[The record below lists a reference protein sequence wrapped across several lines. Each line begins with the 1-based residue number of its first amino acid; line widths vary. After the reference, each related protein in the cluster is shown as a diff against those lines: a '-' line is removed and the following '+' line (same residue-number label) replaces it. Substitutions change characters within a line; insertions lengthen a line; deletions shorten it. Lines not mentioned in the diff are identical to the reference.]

1 MAPSDLKPADL
12 DWRVNWIPDA
22 VQHALPRWSFSG
34 PGTKQGQWR
43 RRSIQPKFQQGHE
56 PKQPVGRD
64 TFIDHNIRLDSW
76 KPGPGTHKTSVE
88 FVNSLKDEDRSGNN
102 VKFNG
107 PNYTFPKLMRTQ
119 SSPTLKF
126 TKKAYIRKD
135 LPSSFY
141 APGPG
146 HYTTMTTFGMPSG
159 PSRESFLGRSET
171 RWREKSV
178 G

>member
-76 KPGPGTHKTSVE
+76 KPDAHAKLANSQIHKKGLHTQRSAQFILRSWSRSLHNDDDIWNAIRSFARVLPRE
-88 FVNSLKDEDRSGNN
+88 VRNTMEREERGIKEMRLFVL
-102 VKFNG
+102 FFFF
-107 PNYTFPKLMRTQ
+107 PNIL
-119 SSPTLKF
+119 
-126 TKKAYIRKD
+126 
-135 LPSSFY
+135 
-141 APGPG
+141 
-146 HYTTMTTFGMPSG
+146 
-159 PSRESFLGRSET
+159 E
-171 RWREKSV
+171 
-178 G
+178 